1 MHNAGN
7 AIADE
12 VEAAIRGGSAEKCIA
27 TAKRVTNLFL
37 ISAGS
42 FDSEQVALF
51 DNVLE
56 RLVKTIEFR
65 ALADI
70 SARMALAEISEQ
82 LAPVAQAP
90 PAIVRRLA
98 RNDEIRIAR
107 PVLQESSRLSAE
119 DLVEIAQTK
128 SEQHLLAVA
137 GRWWL
142 KEAVTDALLARRFA
156 SVSRRLVS
164 NPGAKVSTSGFVV
177 ILAQAEYDSD
187 LAVET
192 GVRADLPS
200 ELRLQLLHDA
210 TEEVR
215 SRLLERAPPHLFE
228 EIRHAIAAVAAGVER
243 DMSRVRDFTAA
254 KRHVARLSESGD
266 LNEAVLL
273 GFARQRKYEETVVAL
288 AHLARSSIEVIRPL
302 MQSLRGEGL
311 LVPCRAAG
319 LTWETTAAIME
330 CRYSTGSMGPVEL
343 AKAKGQFTKMP
354 RDNADR
360 LLRFWQVKSTQPP
373 SKPGGHSH

>member
-1 MHNAGN
+1 MLNAGQS
-7 AIADE
+7 IVDE
-12 VEAAIRGGSAEKCIA
+12 VEAAIRAGSAEKCVA
-27 TAKRVTNLFL
+27 TAKRVTDLFL
-37 ISAGS
+37 ASAGG
-42 FDSEQVALF
+42 FNSEQIELF

-56 RLVKTIEFR
+56 RLVKTIELR

-70 SARMALAEISEQ
+70 SARMALTEISEQ

-90 PAIVRRLA
+90 PTIVRRLA

-107 PVLQESSRLSAE
+107 PILQESSRLSPD

-156 SVSRRLVS
+156 SVSHRLVS
-164 NPGAKVSTSGFVV
+164 NPGARVSPGGFAI
-177 ILAQAEYDSD
+177 ILAQAEHDPD

-200 ELRLQLLHDA
+200 DLRLQLLHDA
-210 TEEVR
+210 TDTVR
-215 SRLLERAPPHLFE
+215 GRLLERAPPHLFE

-254 KRHVARLSESGD
+254 KRHVAKLKESGE

-273 GFARQRKYEETVVAL
+273 GFARQRKYEETMVAL
-288 AHLARSSIEVIRPL
+288 AHLSHSSVEVIRPL

-319 LTWETTAAIME
+319 LSWETTAAVME
-330 CRYSTGSMGPVEL
+330 CRYSTGTMGPVEL
-343 AKAKGQFTKMP
+343 VKAKGQFTKMT

-360 LLRFWQVKSTQPP
+360 LLRFWQVRSTHSPQP
-373 SKPGGHSH
+373 GSH

>member
-1 MHNAGN
+1 MQNAGQS
-7 AIADE
+7 IVDE
-12 VEAAIRGGSAEKCIA
+12 VEAAIRAGSAEKCMA
-27 TAKRVTNLFL
+27 TAKRVTDLFL
-37 ISAGS
+37 TSAGS
-42 FDSEQVALF
+42 FNAEQIELF

-56 RLVKTIEFR
+56 RLVNTIELR
-65 ALADI
+65 ALADL

-90 PAIVRRLA
+90 PALVRRLA
-98 RNDEIRIAR
+98 KNDEIRIAR
-107 PVLQESSRLSAE
+107 PLLQESSRLSTE

-164 NPGAKVSTSGFVV
+164 NPGAKVSASGFTV
-177 ILAQAEYDSD
+177 ILAQAEYDPD

-192 GVRADLPS
+192 GIRADLPS
-200 ELRLQLLHDA
+200 ELRLQLLHEA

-215 SRLLERAPPHLFE
+215 GRLLERAPPHLFE

-254 KRHVARLSESGD
+254 KRHVAKLKESGELD
-266 LNEAVLL
+266 EAVLFN
-273 GFARQRKYEETVVAL
+273 FARQRKYEETVVAL
-288 AHLARSSIEVIRPL
+288 AYLAQSSIEVIRPL
-302 MQSLRGEGL
+302 MQSLRSEGL

-319 LTWETTAAIME
+319 LSWDTTAAIME
-330 CRYSTGSMGPVEL
+330 CRYTTGSMGPAEL
-343 AKAKGQFTKMP
+343 ANAKSQFTRLTP
-354 RDNADR
+354 GNADR
-360 LLRFWQVKSTQPP
+360 LLRFWQVRASQSPP
-373 SKPGGHSH
+373 PGKR

>member
-1 MHNAGN
+1 MLNAGQ
-7 AIADE
+7 AIVDE
-12 VEAAIRGGSAEKCIA
+12 VEAAIRAGSPERCIA
-27 TAKRVTNLFL
+27 TARRVTSLFL
-37 ISAGS
+37 ASAGK
-42 FDSEQVALF
+42 FNSEQVELF

-56 RLVKTIEFR
+56 RLVKTIELR

-70 SARMALAEISEQ
+70 SARMALVDISEQ

-98 RNDEIRIAR
+98 GNDEIGIAR
-107 PVLQESSRLSAE
+107 PILQESSRLSAD
-119 DLVEIAQTK
+119 DLVVIAQTK

-142 KEAVTDALLARRFA
+142 KEVVTDALLARRFA
-156 SVSRRLVS
+156 SVSHRLVS
-164 NPGAKVSTSGFVV
+164 NPGAKVSPAGFAV
-177 ILAQAEYDSD
+177 ILAQAEHDPV

-192 GVRADLPS
+192 GIRADLPS

-215 SRLLERAPPHLFE
+215 GRLLERAPPYLFE

-243 DMSRVRDFTAA
+243 DMSQVRDFTAA
-254 KRHVARLSESGD
+254 RRHIAKLKDAGE
-266 LNEAVLL
+266 LHEAALL
-273 GFARQRKYEETVVAL
+273 GFARQRKYEETIAAL
-288 AHLARSSIEVIRPL
+288 ADLAQSRIEVIRPL
-302 MQSLRGEGL
+302 MQSLRSEGL

-319 LTWETTAAIME
+319 LSWETTAAVME

-343 AKAKGQFTKMP
+343 AQAKSQFAKLT
-354 RDNADR
+354 RANADR
-360 LLRFWQVKSTQPP
+360 LLRFWQVRAPQPP
-373 SKPGGHSH
+373 KPGGRAH

>member
-1 MHNAGN
+1 MLNAGQ
-7 AIADE
+7 AIVDE
-12 VEAAIRGGSAEKCIA
+12 VEAAIRFGSAEKCMT
-27 TAKRVTNLFL
+27 TAKRVTGLFL
-37 ISAGS
+37 GSAGS
-42 FDSEQVALF
+42 FNSEQVELF
-51 DNVLE
+51 DHVLE
-56 RLVKTIEFR
+56 RLVKTIELR

-70 SARMALAEISEQ
+70 SARMALAEMSEQ
-82 LAPVAQAP
+82 LAPVGQAP

-107 PVLQESSRLSAE
+107 PILQESSRLSAE

-142 KEAVTDALLARRFA
+142 KETVTDALLARRFA
-156 SVSRRLVS
+156 SVSRRVVS
-164 NPGAKVSTSGFVV
+164 NPGAKVSAGGFAI
-177 ILAQAEYDSD
+177 ILAQAEKDPD

-200 ELRLQLLHDA
+200 ELRLQLLNNA

-215 SRLLERAPPHLFE
+215 GRLLERAPQHLFE
-228 EIRHAIAAVAAGVER
+228 EIRNAIATVAAGIER
-243 DMSRVRDFTAA
+243 DMTRVRDFTAA
-254 KRHVARLSESGD
+254 KRHVGKLKDSGV

-288 AHLARSSIEVIRPL
+288 AYLAHSSIEVIRPL

-319 LTWETTAAIME
+319 LTWETTAAVME
-330 CRYSTGSMGPVEL
+330 CRYSTGTMGPIE
-343 AKAKGQFTKMP
+343 KAAAQSQFKQIT
-354 RDNADR
+354 RGNADR
-360 LLRFWQVKSTQPP
+360 LLRFWQVRASQ
-373 SKPGGHSH
+373 SAKPGRQGH

>member
-1 MHNAGN
+1 MQNAGQS
-7 AIADE
+7 IVDE
-12 VEAAIRGGSAEKCIA
+12 VEAAIRAGSAEKCMA
-27 TAKRVTNLFL
+27 TAKRVTDLFL
-37 ISAGS
+37 TSAGS
-42 FDSEQVALF
+42 FNAEQIELF

-56 RLVKTIEFR
+56 RLVNTIELR
-65 ALADI
+65 ALADL

-90 PAIVRRLA
+90 PALVRRLA

-107 PVLQESSRLSAE
+107 PLLQESSRLSTE

-142 KEAVTDALLARRFA
+142 KEAVTDALLARRFT

-164 NPGAKVSTSGFVV
+164 NPGAKVSASGFTV
-177 ILAQAEYDSD
+177 ILAQAEYDPD

-192 GVRADLPS
+192 GIRADLPS
-200 ELRLQLLHDA
+200 ELRLQLLHEA

-215 SRLLERAPPHLFE
+215 GRLLERAPPHLFE

-254 KRHVARLSESGD
+254 KRHVAKLKESGELD
-266 LNEAVLL
+266 EAVLFN
-273 GFARQRKYEETVVAL
+273 FARQRKYEETVVAL
-288 AHLARSSIEVIRPL
+288 AYLAQSSIEVIRPL
-302 MQSLRGEGL
+302 MQSLRSEGL

-319 LTWETTAAIME
+319 LSWDTTAAIME
-330 CRYSTGSMGPVEL
+330 CRYTTGSMGPAEL
-343 AKAKGQFTKMP
+343 ANAKSQFTRLTP
-354 RDNADR
+354 GNADR
-360 LLRFWQVKSTQPP
+360 LLRFWQVRASQSPP
-373 SKPGGHSH
+373 PGKR